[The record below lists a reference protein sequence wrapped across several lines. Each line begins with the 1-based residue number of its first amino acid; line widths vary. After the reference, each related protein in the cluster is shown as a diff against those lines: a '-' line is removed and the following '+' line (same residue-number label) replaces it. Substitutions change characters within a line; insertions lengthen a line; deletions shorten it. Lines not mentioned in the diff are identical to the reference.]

1 MQGYVKHLSGKAEY
15 YATKKNL
22 LSKKQQQNTL
32 TFNILQ
38 STYMHK
44 KIKAVKKDL
53 DKGEKDVKKL
63 MKADVK
69 MDKKMDKMKKKGC

>member
-1 MQGYVKHLSGKAEY
+1 
-15 YATKKNL
+15 
-22 LSKKQQQNTL
+22 
-32 TFNILQ
+32 
-38 STYMHK
+38 MHK

-63 MKADVK
+63 LKADVK